1 MNIELFPHNEL
12 AYKKLVE
19 YLKNHQLASIDHA
32 TGTGKSFII
41 LKYLYENRNKRILY
55 LSPTYAINN
64 QLVNNHMD
72 DLGISLDDFNCF
84 DTMIYRNILKLD
96 MDALIQKY
104 DIIIPDEYHRC
115 GAKKCIIKIL
125 QLKNLLLTKYPDKK
139 LIGLTATNIR
149 YLDNSKDMNKIIF
162 DGNVASKLS
171 LADAILQGILP
182 IFEYIISYDSVL
194 FDLKMLKNS

>member
-19 YLKNHQLASIDHA
+19 YLKNHQLASIDYA

-64 QLVNNHMD
+64 QLINDYMN

-96 MDALIQKY
+96 MDELAKKY
-104 DIIIPDEYHRC
+104 DIIILDENHRC
-115 GAKKCIIKIL
+115 GAEKCIIKIL
-125 QLKNLLLTKYPDKK
+125 KLKELILKKYHDKN
-139 LIGLTATNIR
+139 LIGLTVTNIR
-149 YLDNSKDMNKIIF
+149 YLDNEKDMNQIIF
-162 DGNVASKLS
+162 DGNVASRLT
-171 LADAILQGILP
+171 LADVILQGILP